1 MSRVEEN
8 RKLVE
13 WVLSQ
18 AKNQDT
24 HDQLIINNL
33 GIIASVLL
41 DISKSLAILAD
52 LEDWKR

>member
-1 MSRVEEN
+1 MSRVEGN

-13 WVLSQ
+13 WVYTQ
-18 AKNQDT
+18 AKNTDT
-24 HDQLIINNL
+24 HEQLIINNL
-33 GIIASVLL
+33 GIIASVLV